1 MYKVTY
7 VNNEVEYFDNEILCY
22 RSYVNIGL
30 KDKLKT
36 YLLSD
41 IINDYKRDCYTRGK
55 RYDKYLYFH
64 KLPDAIEYS
73 RVPHTI
79 SPYALGV
86 LLAEGCLGEVSKRN
100 SLEIASA
107 EIDIVERMMS
117 GAGLDNYTFDG
128 EYSYSFPQYKNMNV
142 GLVKQEIIRMGID
155 KPAIDKFIPNEYLED
170 SIENR
175 KELLRGLVDTD
186 GTLATKKNQK
196 NYHVMYCTTSPELC
210 KSVKRLAVELGY
222 GINITH
228 RKIDRKNKHDTYEIR
243 IYTPDIIWSSK
254 KNYDKVIGKE
264 YRSNQHICTAIKNIE
279 EV

>member
-7 VNNEVEYFDNEILCY
+7 VNNEEEYFDNEILCY
-22 RSYVNIGL
+22 RSYVNIGR

-100 SLEIASA
+100 SLEIASE

-117 GAGLDNYTFDG
+117 GAGLDNYTFNG
-128 EYSYSFPQYKNMNV
+128 EYNYSFPQYKNINV

-196 NYHVMYCTTSPELC
+196 NYHVMYCTTSPELY
-210 KSVKRLAVELGY
+210 KTIERLVIELGY
-222 GINITH
+222 GINTSHIT
-228 RKIDRKNKHDTYEIR
+228 RDNSKWNDIYEIR

-254 KNYDKVIGKE
+254 KNYDKIIGKE

-279 EV
+279 KV

>member
-7 VNNEVEYFDNEILCY
+7 VNNEEEYFDNEILCY
-22 RSYVNIGL
+22 RSYVNIGR

-64 KLPDAIEYS
+64 RLPDVIEYG

-100 SLEIASA
+100 SLEIASE

-186 GTLATKKNQK
+186 GTLAIKKNQK

>member
-41 IINDYKRDCYTRGK
+41 IINDYKRDCYTREK

-100 SLEIASA
+100 SLEIASE

-279 EV
+279 KV

>member
-100 SLEIASA
+100 SLEITSA
-107 EIDIVERMMS
+107 ELDIIEKMMV
-117 GAGLDNYTFDG
+117 GAGLDDYTFNG
-128 EYSYSFPQYKNMNV
+128 EYNYSFPQYKNINV

-196 NYHVMYCTTSPELC
+196 NYHVMYCTTSPELY
-210 KSVKRLAVELGY
+210 KTIKRLVIELGY
-222 GINITH
+222 GINTSHIT
-228 RKIDRKNKHDTYEIR
+228 RDNSKWNDIYEIR

-254 KNYDKVIGKE
+254 KNYDKIIGKE

-279 EV
+279 KV